1 MDHTMLDIT
10 TLDAAGWRAACD
22 RAQAYSVK
30 HECTAHLNAV
40 VRMFTYGMQPR
51 FEVSFI
57 VPDWFSDGQTVATW
71 TNGKRRD

>member
-1 MDHTMLDIT
+1 MLHIDTMSSSEFKD
-10 TLDAAGWRAACD
+10 ACD
-22 RAQAYSVK
+22 RAAAYSAK

-57 VPDWFSDGQTVATW
+57 VSDWFSDGQTVATW